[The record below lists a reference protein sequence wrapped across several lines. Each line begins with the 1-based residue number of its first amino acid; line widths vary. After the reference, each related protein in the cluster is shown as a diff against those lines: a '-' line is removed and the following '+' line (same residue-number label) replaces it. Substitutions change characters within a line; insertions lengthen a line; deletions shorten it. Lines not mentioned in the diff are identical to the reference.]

1 MFLALILQNF
11 KQNKFADSRKSFL
24 NCTALGKICLSRLWL
39 KLDLIWPLIDYILFL
54 AFKQTWHNL
63 HWLIDWLIERERE
76 RERERMRYMECLILK
91 LHCLQKMNLVRRVYR
106 IFLLFNSVARWVVY
120 LLNFWSFTTIKIC
133 LIAKIAKADTK
144 FCKKLITPTKLILN
158 TFKILPKWRNFAKS
172 GHSAKF
178 FKGFVHT

>member
-1 MFLALILQNF
+1 MGHRIRQKIGAYLGCVTIVPITKDFFMFLALILQNF

-76 RERERMRYMECLILK
+76 RERERENEIYG
-91 LHCLQKMNLVRRVYR
+91 V
-106 IFLLFNSVARWVVY
+106 FNSEAA
-120 LLNFWSFTTIKIC
+120 LSAENEFGQTCLSNFSFVQQC
-133 LIAKIAKADTK
+133 GSMGSL
-144 FCKKLITPTKLILN
+144 
-158 TFKILPKWRNFAKS
+158 FAQ
-172 GHSAKF
+172 F
-178 FKGFVHT
+178 LVIYNN